1 MEEILHTIGELA
13 EKAGVTPR
21 TIRYYTAEGLLPAPE
36 TRGRYALYGDE
47 HLRRLQLIARL
58 KEAYLPLEE
67 IKAYMSELTDEQVRQ
82 LLAQYD
88 QAPEPAT
95 PTSAADYISQV
106 LNVWSVPPMQV
117 KGSLRPAQK
126 TPDTETAGFRLRAPT
141 TPGGPEQERA
151 ERVDMPAPPQRLGFA
166 EPLAPAAAASTQP
179 PPAAP
184 PAPPTAAPAA
194 TSLLKRL
201 VPQRREAV
209 VPPAAAEETWQRVG
223 LAPGVE
229 LHVRESLPAHMR
241 ERVARLIERAREL
254 FGE

>member
-1 MEEILHTIGELA
+1 MQEETHHTIGELA
-13 EKAGVTPR
+13 DKAGVTPR

-36 TRGRYALYGDE
+36 TRGRYALYADE

-67 IKAYMSELTDEQVRQ
+67 IKAYMRELTAEQVRQ

-88 QAPEPAT
+88 QAPEPET

-117 KGSLRPAQK
+117 KGSLKPAQK

-141 TPGGPEQERA
+141 APGGPEQERA
-151 ERVDMPAPPQRLGFA
+151 ERAETPAPPPRLGFA
-166 EPLAPAAAASTQP
+166 EPLAPPAAASQ
-179 PPAAP
+179 AP
-184 PAPPTAAPAA
+184 PAPPAAAPARGG
-194 TSLLKRL
+194 LLKRL
-201 VPQRREAV
+201 VPQRRETAAQ
-209 VPPAAAEETWQRVG
+209 PEAAEETWQRVG

-229 LHVRESLPAHMR
+229 LHIREPLPADLR
-241 ERVARLIERAREL
+241 ERIARLIEQAREL

>member
-1 MEEILHTIGELA
+1 MKEDILHTIGELA

-36 TRGRYALYGDE
+36 TRGRYALYADE

-58 KEAYLPLEE
+58 KEAYLPLDE

-82 LLAQYD
+82 LLAQYE
-88 QAPEPAT
+88 QAPEPET

-106 LNVWSVPPMQV
+106 LNVWSVPQMQV
-117 KGSLRPAQK
+117 KGSIRQAQK
-126 TPDTETAGFRLRAPT
+126 TPDAESAGFRLRAPT
-141 TPGGPEQERA
+141 TPSGPEQERA
-151 ERVDMPAPPQRLGFA
+151 ERADMPAAPQRLGFA
-166 EPLAPAAAASTQP
+166 EPLGPSAATSTPA
-179 PPAAP
+179 
-184 PAPPTAAPAA
+184 AAPAA

-201 VPQRREAV
+201 VPQRRVATE
-209 VPPAAAEETWQRVG
+209 PPTAAQETWQRVG

-229 LHVRESLPAHMR
+229 LHVREPQPADMH
-241 ERVARLIERAREL
+241 ERIARLIERAREL

>member
-1 MEEILHTIGELA
+1 MNEELLYTIGELA

-36 TRGRYALYGDE
+36 TRGRYALYADE

-88 QAPEPAT
+88 QAPEPET

-117 KGSLRPAQK
+117 KGALKPAQK
-126 TPDTETAGFRLRAPT
+126 TPDTGTAGFRLRVPT

-151 ERVDMPAPPQRLGFA
+151 ERADVPTPPQRLGFA
-166 EPLAPAAAASTQP
+166 EPLAPSAAAAP
-179 PPAAP
+179 P
-184 PAPPTAAPAA
+184 PAPPSPAAAPAA
-194 TSLLKRL
+194 ASLLKRL
-201 VPQRREAV
+201 VPQRREAAT
-209 VPPAAAEETWQRVG
+209 PPAQADETWQRVG

-229 LHVRESLPAHMR
+229 LHVREPLPADMR
-241 ERVARLIERAREL
+241 ERVRRLIERAREL
-254 FGE
+254 FDE

>member
-1 MEEILHTIGELA
+1 MKEETLHTIGELA
-13 EKAGVTPR
+13 EKASVTPR

-36 TRGRYALYGDE
+36 TRGRYALYADE

-88 QAPEPAT
+88 QAPEPEK

-106 LNVWSVPPMQV
+106 LNVWSIPQMQV
-117 KGSLRPAQK
+117 KGSLRQAQK
-126 TPDTETAGFRLRAPT
+126 TSDAESAGFRLRAPT
-141 TPGGPEQERA
+141 TPGGPEHERA
-151 ERVDMPAPPQRLGFA
+151 ERADMPAPPQRLGFA
-166 EPLAPAAAASTQP
+166 EPLAPSAATST
-179 PPAAP
+179 
-184 PAPPTAAPAA
+184 PPTAAPAPPPQPA

-209 VPPAAAEETWQRVG
+209 VPPAAAQETWQRVG

-229 LHVRESLPAHMR
+229 LHVREPQPADMH
-241 ERVARLIERAREL
+241 ERIARLIERAREL
-254 FGE
+254 FGD